1 MQQRH
6 MFTHTRQTKFYVAR
20 LDADPDGRV
29 PPRQTIGGYEVIQ
42 AELSC
47 VRRTKIHTV
56 VTMKFQWLCLFIIV
70 FQREK

>member
-20 LDADPDGRV
+20 LDTDSDGRV
-29 PPRQTIGGYEVIQ
+29 RPRQTIGGHEVIQ

-47 VRRTKIHTV
+47 VRRSKVYTV
-56 VTMKFQWLCLFIIV
+56 VTMKFQWLCLFLIV
-70 FQREK
+70 FQIEK